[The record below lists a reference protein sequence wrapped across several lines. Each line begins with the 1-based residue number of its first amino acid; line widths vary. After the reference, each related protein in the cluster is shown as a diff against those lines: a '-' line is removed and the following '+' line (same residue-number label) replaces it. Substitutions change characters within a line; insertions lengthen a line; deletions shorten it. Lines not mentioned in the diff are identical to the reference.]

1 MSTKTLRKRI
11 ALVAVASLGFGLMS
25 SVPASAATSTIAID
39 KIGGGGPSDATLV
52 VSTASSTVSIYTRTT
67 TVALA
72 DLKITIGTATTDGKL
87 VLAGGT
93 VAANTAAAATTYNI
107 SAAVV
112 NASNGALG
120 TVIGAGSGAGSAK
133 GIASLTATTGGTTYA
148 IWDDAT
154 DDKTVAAGEESI
166 TLIVYKATAT
176 NLATTITNTTAE
188 KAVSCRVAVTCS
200 INIDATVTGTTADNA
215 YYSAGVSA
223 AFTAQPSGA
232 AVVYPTITG
241 ETNLIGDTDLVLDN
255 TNVAGSASTVA
266 SVFGE
271 TIINADIT
279 TLTDSKVATVTF
291 VPNATGTYSLTVWG
305 ESATAA
311 SASSA
316 LSGSESFAQIT
327 VTVSAG
333 VASITTSTY
342 AGTSIISDGADSADA
357 ADGSWGSLLKITIK
371 DANGVA
377 AALAN
382 GELCS
387 VDPSGTGDVA
397 AVNNTAQTSTPG
409 AAYNLAP
416 GDFTSGVAY
425 VNIANAVAET
435 VTVAITCGTATAT
448 STHVFKAKDNAD
460 GQWTVAPTALTT
472 GWVAN
477 TAPAYH
483 VPVTSSVSYSV
494 SDATTTFL
502 ATEYAGVRIF
512 DEDGTLTGLAGA
524 TYDLAVLAGGSFTL
538 GGTEK
543 TAGGALYELSAAA
556 TDSDEAKGSQT
567 LIVTTAARNLVAAG
581 ITVTPSS
588 VRSAPAGVVSLVAVV
603 KDQFGVAYANGRVTL
618 SLAGR
623 NGTQAAQSGTTDAT
637 GSVTFTVTDTAATT
651 STLLADTLTITAF
664 DEDSNATPASA
675 PTITWAASTASTIT
689 LTSTGD
695 TDVIAGTTKTDISAA
710 AGGATATSA
719 TAVALLKDASGNVL
733 AGLPVTFTVTGLTGA
748 EVHTTKVT
756 VYTGS
761 DGKATSNISSYA
773 AGMATVTAT
782 AGTLTASDNIYFEQA
797 TATEARTIAVSA
809 AGGLVTAT
817 VKDRYGNTIKGVT
830 VNATRTGTGYFG
842 AGASTATGDTDKNG
856 VVEFNFVGSGT
867 VTVAFTNTTYG
878 QTYAAAGYDI
888 DATNGTAI
896 TASAAG
902 TTVAN
907 QKGLGA
913 ALAPAGI
920 NSASVAVEGA
930 NVAADNA
937 SAAADAAAEA
947 TDAANAATDAANAAA
962 EAADAATAAAQDAA
976 DAVAALATSVTEMVN
991 ALKKQ
996 ITSLTNLVI
1005 KIQKKVR
1012 A

>member
-1 MSTKTLRKRI
+1 MSTKTTFKRI
-11 ALVAVASLGFGLMS
+11 ALATVVALGFGVLT
-25 SVPASAATSTIAID
+25 SVSAHA
-39 KIGGGGPSDATLV
+39 GN
-52 VSTASSTVSIYTRTT
+52 
-67 TVALA
+67 VAHPL
-72 DLKITIGTATTDGKL
+72 
-87 VLAGGT
+87 
-93 VAANTAAAATTYNI
+93 
-107 SAAVV
+107 
-112 NASNGALG
+112 
-120 TVIGAGSGAGSAK
+120 
-133 GIASLTATTGGTTYA
+133 
-148 IWDDAT
+148 
-154 DDKTVAAGEESI
+154 
-166 TLIVYKATAT
+166 
-176 NLATTITNTTAE
+176 TITNTTAQ
-188 KAVSCRVAVTCS
+188 KAVSCRVAVTC
-200 INIDATVTGTTADNA
+200 TVPVYGTIAAVTTADVF
-215 YYSAGVSA
+215 SVGVAA
-223 AFTAQPSGA
+223 AFTSQPSGA
-232 AVVYPTITG
+232 AVIYPTATVTQTLDDAYAANPTIT
-241 ETNLIGDTDLVLDN
+241 TTYN
-255 TNVAGSASTVA
+255 AGSASQTALAFVVSANSGDDVA
-266 SVFGE
+266 
-271 TIINADIT
+271 A
-279 TLTDSKVATVTF
+279 LTAANVANVTF
-291 VPNATGTYSLTVWG
+291 VPNATGTYSLTVWN
-305 ESATAA
+305 ENTFTAG
-311 SASSA
+311 ASSA

-333 VASITTSTY
+333 VASITTSVI

>member
-1 MSTKTLRKRI
+1 MSTKTTFKRV
-11 ALVAVASLGFGLMS
+11 ALATVAALGFGVLT
-25 SVPASAATSTIAID
+25 SVSAYA
-39 KIGGGGPSDATLV
+39 GN
-52 VSTASSTVSIYTRTT
+52 
-67 TVALA
+67 VAHPL
-72 DLKITIGTATTDGKL
+72 
-87 VLAGGT
+87 
-93 VAANTAAAATTYNI
+93 
-107 SAAVV
+107 
-112 NASNGALG
+112 
-120 TVIGAGSGAGSAK
+120 
-133 GIASLTATTGGTTYA
+133 
-148 IWDDAT
+148 
-154 DDKTVAAGEESI
+154 
-166 TLIVYKATAT
+166 
-176 NLATTITNTTAE
+176 TITNTTAQ
-188 KAVSCRVAVTCS
+188 KAVSCRVAVTC
-200 INIDATVTGTTADNA
+200 TVPVYGTIAAVTSADVF
-215 YYSAGVSA
+215 SVGVAA
-223 AFTAQPSGA
+223 AFTSQPSGA
-232 AVVYPTITG
+232 AVIYPTATATQTLDDAYAANPTIT
-241 ETNLIGDTDLVLDN
+241 TTYN
-255 TNVAGSASTVA
+255 AGSASQTALAFTVSA
-266 SVFGE
+266 NSDDNV
-271 TIINADIT
+271 AA
-279 TLTDSKVATVTF
+279 LTAANVANVTF
-291 VPNATGTYSLTVWG
+291 VPNATGTYSLTVWN
-305 ESATAA
+305 ENTFAA
-311 SASSA
+311 GASSA

-342 AGTSIISDGADSADA
+342 AGTSIISDAADSADA

-371 DANGVA
+371 DANGVS

-397 AVNNTAQTSTPG
+397 ALNGSIVTSTPG
-409 AAYNLAP
+409 AAFNLAP
-416 GDFTSGVAY
+416 GDFASGVAY

-435 VTVAITCGTATAT
+435 STVAITCGSATAT
-448 STHVFKAKDNAD
+448 STHVFTAKDNAD

-472 GWVAN
+472 GWVAD
-477 TAPAYH
+477 TAPNYL

-494 SDATTTFL
+494 SGATATFL
-502 ATEYAGVRIF
+502 ATEYAGIRVF
-512 DEDGTLTGLAGA
+512 DEDGTLTGKAGL
-524 TYDLAVLAGGSFTL
+524 TYDLAVLAAGSFTL

-543 TAGGALYELSAAA
+543 TASGALYELSAAA
-556 TDSDEAKGSQT
+556 TDSDAAAGSQT
-567 LIVTTAARNLVAAG
+567 LVVTTAARNLVAAG

-588 VRSAPAGVVSLVAVV
+588 VRSAPAGKVTLVAVV

-623 NGTQAAQSGTTDAT
+623 NGTQSSQSGTTDAT

-651 STLLADTLTITAF
+651 STLLADTVTITAF
-664 DEDSNATPASA
+664 DEDSNASPASA
-675 PTITWAASTASTIT
+675 PTITWTASTASTIT

-695 TDVIAGTTKTDISAA
+695 TDVIAGTTKTDIDASAT
-710 AGGATATSA
+710 GATGTSA

-782 AGTLTASDNIYFEQA
+782 AGTLTASDNIYFSQQ
-797 TATEARTIAVSA
+797 TATEARTIAISA
-809 AGGLVTAT
+809 VDGLVKAT
-817 VKDRYGNTIKGVT
+817 VKDRYGNPIKGVT
-830 VNATRTGTGYFG
+830 VDATRTGTGYFG
-842 AGASTATGDTDKNG
+842 SGASTAQGTTDSNG
-856 VVEFNFVGSGT
+856 VVEFNFTGSGT
-867 VTVAFTNTTYG
+867 VKVAFTSTTYG

-896 TASAAG
+896 TASTAG

-920 NSASVAVEGA
+920 NSASLDVAGI
-930 NVAADNA
+930 DNA
-937 SAAADAAAEA
+937 AEAADAANEA
-947 TDAANAATDAANAAA
+947 IDAANAATDAANAAA

-976 DAVAALATSVTEMVN
+976 DAVAALSTSVSAMIT

-996 ITSLTNLVI
+996 ITSLTSLVI
-1005 KIQKKVR
+1005 KIQKKVK

>member
-11 ALVAVASLGFGLMS
+11 ALVAVSALGFGML
-25 SVPASAATSTIAID
+25 SVAPSFASRD
-39 KIGGGGPSDATLV
+39 
-52 VSTASSTVSIYTRTT
+52 
-67 TVALA
+67 
-72 DLKITIGTATTDGKL
+72 
-87 VLAGGT
+87 
-93 VAANTAAAATTYNI
+93 
-107 SAAVV
+107 
-112 NASNGALG
+112 
-120 TVIGAGSGAGSAK
+120 
-133 GIASLTATTGGTTYA
+133 
-148 IWDDAT
+148 
-154 DDKTVAAGEESI
+154 E
-166 TLIVYKATAT
+166 TAT

-200 INIDATVTGTTADNA
+200 INIDATVTGATANSV
-215 YYSAGVSA
+215 YYTAGVAA

-232 AVVYPTITG
+232 AVVYPTITA
-241 ETNLIGDTDLVLDN
+241 EANLTGDTDLDVVTTYN
-255 TNVAGSASTVA
+255 TGSASQTA
-266 SVFGE
+266 LAFAQAE
-271 TIINADIT
+271 DDDDIT
-279 TLTDSKVATVTF
+279 TLTDTKVATVTF
-291 VPNATGTYSLTVWG
+291 VPNATGTYSLTVWA
-305 ESATAA
+305 ESTATAG
-311 SASSA
+311 ASSA

-333 VASITTSTY
+333 VASITTSVIGGN
-342 AGTSIISDGADSADA
+342 ASISAAANGVDGTDY
-357 ADGSWGSLLKITIK
+357 GSWGSLLKITIK

-387 VDPSGTGDVA
+387 VDPSGTGDVS
-397 AVNNTAQTSTPG
+397 AVNGSVQSSTAG

-425 VNIANAVAET
+425 VNIANATAET
-435 VTVAITCGTATAT
+435 VTVAITCGSATAT
-448 STHVFKAKDNAD
+448 STHVFKTVDNTTGD
-460 GQWTVAPTALTT
+460 WEVNPTADST
-472 GWVAN
+472 GWKVN
-477 TAPAYH
+477 SDPTIY
-483 VPVTSSVSYSV
+483 VPVTSSVEYTLV
-494 SDATTTFL
+494 GLDDTNFT
-502 ATEYAGVRIF
+502 ATEYGSVRVYDADGSITGKAGLTF
-512 DEDGTLTGLAGA
+512 DK
-524 TYDLAVLAGGSFTL
+524 AVLNDGAFTIAV
-538 GGTEK
+538 TELV
-543 TAGGALYELSAAA
+543 ASGALYELSNVPADSAAA
-556 TDSDEAKGSQT
+556 AGSQA
-567 LIVTTAARNLVAAG
+567 LVVTTAARDVAAAG

-588 VRSAPAGVVSLVAVV
+588 VRSAPAGTVTLTAVV

-623 NGTQAAQSGTTDAT
+623 NGTQAAQSGTTDST

-651 STLLADTLTITAF
+651 STLLADTVTITAF
-664 DEDSNATPASA
+664 DENSSASPASA

-710 AGGATATSA
+710 ATGATGTSA

-773 AGMATVTAT
+773 AGKATVTAT
-782 AGTLTASDNIYFEQA
+782 AGTLTASDDIYFEQA

-817 VKDRYGNTIKGVT
+817 VKDRYGNPIKGVT

-842 AGASTATGDTDKNG
+842 AGASTASGDTDKNG
-856 VVEFNFVGSGT
+856 VVEFNFTGSGT
-867 VTVAFTNTTYG
+867 VTVAFTSTTYG
-878 QTYAAAGYDI
+878 QTYAAAGYDA

-896 TASAAG
+896 TAYVAG

-907 QKGLGA
+907 QKGLGGS
-913 ALAPAGI
+913 LSPAGI

-976 DAVAALATSVTEMVN
+976 DAVAALSTSVSEMIN